1 MKIIYNQN
9 NYFSIY
15 STTNKHIETIYDSL
29 DNISHSIQPSDYL
42 LLPEDYFIFTLKHFN
57 FYSSKPFTLS
67 AQKQLIQEHCIS
79 DKKNN
84 KNISELLY
92 YNINNSS
99 INNEKTDFILSK
111 SGQIQFDFHCI
122 YSHSYCPVDVNT
134 ISKNKIHI
142 LPSSY
147 PTIQILNTQFS
158 DNQNYNII
166 YINKNN
172 SKLIIVKN
180 GFYKNVITINIWS
193 KDLKDIYHEQ
203 HISHIFR
210 DPNKV
215 SPITQKIVS
224 DASQFFAQQII
235 QRAIAQEGL
244 EKNTVIVSDLQK
256 NHFFMESLKNIYS
269 STIGGY
275 IIPFSNPL
283 HDHEYSNWIEMDM
296 ISTLQLIKNKTW
308 KTK

>member
-15 STTNKHIETIYDSL
+15 NTTNKHIETIFDSL
-29 DNISHSIQPSDYL
+29 ENVIYSISASDYL

-67 AQKQLIQEHCIS
+67 TQKQLIQDHCIS

-84 KNISELLY
+84 KTISELLY
-92 YNINNSS
+92 YKINDSS
-99 INNEKTDFILSK
+99 VNNEKSDYILSK
-111 SGQIQFDFHCI
+111 TGQIQFNLHCI
-122 YSHSYCPVDVNT
+122 YSHSYSPIDINS

-147 PTIQILNTQFS
+147 PTIQILNTQFPGS
-158 DNQNYNII
+158 QNYNII

-172 SKLIIVKN
+172 SKLIVVKN
-180 GFYKNVITINIWS
+180 GFYANIFTINIWS
-193 KDLKDIYHEQ
+193 RDLKDIYHEQ

-224 DASQFFAQQII
+224 EASRFFAQQIL
-235 QRAIAQEGL
+235 QWTMAQDGL
-244 EKNTVIVSDLQK
+244 EKDTVIISDLQK
-256 NHFFMESLKNIYS
+256 NHFFMESLKEIYA
-269 STIGGY
+269 STVGGY
-275 IIPFSNPL
+275 IIPFSNAL
-283 HDHEYSNWIEMDM
+283 HDTGYSNWLEIDM
-296 ISTLQLIKNKTW
+296 ISTLQFIKNKAW
-308 KTK
+308 KIK

>member
-15 STTNKHIETIYDSL
+15 STSNKHIETIFDSL
-29 DNISHSIQPSDYL
+29 ENIIHSVSPSDYL

-67 AQKQLIQEHCIS
+67 TQKQLIQNHCIS

-84 KNISELLY
+84 KTISELLY
-92 YNINNSS
+92 YSVNNSS
-99 INNEKTDFILSK
+99 INNEKTEYVLSK
-111 SGQIQFDFHCI
+111 TGQIQFDLHCI
-122 YSHSYCPVDVNT
+122 YSHSYCPIDINA
-134 ISKNKIHI
+134 ISTNKVHI

-147 PTIQILNTQFS
+147 PTIQILNTQFP
-158 DNQNYNII
+158 DNQNYNIL
-166 YINKNN
+166 YINKNS
-172 SKLIIVKN
+172 SKLIIIKN
-180 GFYKNVITINIWS
+180 GFYADIFTINIWS

-215 SPITQKIVS
+215 SPVTQKIVS
-224 DASQFFAQQII
+224 EASHFFAQQIL
-235 QRAIAQEGL
+235 QRAIAQDGL
-244 EKNTVIVSDLQK
+244 EKNTIIISDLQK
-256 NHFFMESLKNIYS
+256 NHFFMEALKEIYA

-275 IIPFSNPL
+275 IIPFTNPL
-283 HDHEYSNWIEMDM
+283 HDSEYSNWLEMDM
-296 ISTLQLIKNKTW
+296 ISTLQFIKNKAW